1 MSRMKIKFIFLLILG
16 TAFFYCKK
24 KKNLPIL
31 GERKAEQKVVE
42 GKSITDTVYHT
53 IPSFSFTDQFGKTA
67 SNQDYSGKKI
77 YVADFFFTSCPTIC
91 PKMKTQMLKLYK
103 HFNGNVEVAF
113 LSHTID
119 PRHDT
124 VPVLSEFAKK
134 LGVEGDQWRF
144 VTGTK
149 EQIYDICLKGYMT
162 TAKEDNAADGGFIHS
177 GAFILVDKQLRVR
190 GIYDGTNAAEV
201 ERLQEDI
208 ELLLTEY
215 K

>member
-1 MSRMKIKFIFLLILG
+1 MSQIHIKFIFLLVLG
-16 TAFFYCKK
+16 VSFFSCNKK
-24 KKNLPIL
+24 KSLPIL
-31 GERKAEQKVVE
+31 GERKAEKKVVE
-42 GKSITDTVYHT
+42 GKSKTDTLYHT
-53 IPSFSFTDQFGKTA
+53 IPTFSFTDQFGKIA
-67 SNQDYSGKKI
+67 SNQDYLGKKI

-103 HFNGNVEVAF
+103 HFEGNNEVSF

-134 LGVEGDQWRF
+134 LGVKGDQWRF
-144 VTGTK
+144 VTGKK
-149 EQIYDICLKGYMT
+149 EQIYDVCLKGYMT
-162 TAKEDNAADGGFIHS
+162 TAKEDSAADGGFIHS
-177 GAFILVDKQLRVR
+177 GAFILVDKQQRVR

-201 ERLQEDI
+201 EKLQDDI
-208 ELLLTEY
+208 DLLLLEY